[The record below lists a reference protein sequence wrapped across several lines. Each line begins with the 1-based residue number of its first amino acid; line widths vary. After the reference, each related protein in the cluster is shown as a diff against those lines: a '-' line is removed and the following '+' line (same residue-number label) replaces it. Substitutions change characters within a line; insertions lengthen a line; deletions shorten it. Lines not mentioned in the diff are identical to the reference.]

1 VAVIGIGCRFPGG
14 IVDPVSFWRL
24 LTAGTNAITEIPAD
38 RIDID
43 RYFDPAPA
51 TPGRMMSRFGGFLE
65 RIDEL
70 DAAFFGISPREA
82 QSVDPQQRVL
92 LEIAWEALEDAGQN
106 VLELEGSRTAV
117 FVGQW
122 VSDFE
127 ARLFADPEAVDF
139 AMTTGSGRYAS
150 SGRISYVFG
159 LRGPS
164 FTIDSACS
172 SSLAAV
178 HLGVRSIRS
187 GEAELAL
194 AGGVNIILQP
204 QISIGYSQSRLIAA
218 DGRCK
223 FGDASGDGY
232 VRSEGAGLIVLKALD
247 KAVADGD
254 RIYAV
259 IRGTA
264 VNNDGRSSGI
274 LGRPSRIGQEEMLKA
289 AYDDAGVA
297 PARVGYVEAHGTG
310 TPAGDPVE
318 LAALGKV
325 LGSERP
331 DGARCLIGSVKT
343 NLGHTEGAAGIA
355 GVIKAS
361 LALRHGAIPAS
372 LHFAEPNPN
381 VPWAELPFRIPS
393 ALSPWPPSAEPRVAG
408 VSSFGISGTNAHCV
422 LEEAPRPS
430 REAANPEPAAALL
443 PLSARSP
450 GALQE
455 LARRYAALL
464 DASSTD
470 DFIDVCWSA
479 ATRRTP
485 LEYRAA
491 FVASDRAGMVQA
503 LRGYG
508 EGVITPAAE
517 GRVRAEGRPRIAF
530 VCPGQGGQWVG
541 MARELAAHEP
551 VFREALDECDAAAQ
565 PYADWSIV
573 AQLHAQPGTPDYRLD
588 RIDVVQPVL
597 VALAIAYARLWRARG
612 IEPDAVVGHSMG
624 EVAAAHIAGV
634 LTLDQA
640 MSIICRRSA
649 LMRRT
654 SGRGAMAL
662 VDLSIDETTRR
673 LAGRGGQL
681 AIAVNNSPR
690 SCVVSGDVE
699 AVQTL
704 LADLEADGVFCRRV
718 NVDVASHS
726 PQMNEPAAELQRQL
740 TGLTSAPAHV
750 PIFSTVLGRRAEGN
764 ELGAGYWARNLREP
778 VRFAACVQAMLTEN
792 TTVFVELGPHPVLT
806 AAVEQTAQSVG
817 ASTRTLACG
826 RRDES
831 DAVAML
837 NAAAAIWAAGV
848 AIDWKRILPL
858 GGRVADLPTYPW
870 QRERFWARE
879 AQPVDARG
887 RLAHRNVLLSDEQ
900 RKWLHALRWIEL
912 AAVPAAA
919 TASPRAGTVLLVTG
933 RSVTE
938 LQAYEQAFAAERTMV
953 QAVSSVDAAAQV
965 LQGPARSNV
974 AAIVV
979 LGSDM
984 AELPYDA
991 VTLLQ
996 SLADAKG
1003 GRRRPRLLIV
1013 TCGAQAVDQHP
1024 RPRVAADQA
1033 TLWGLGRVMAQEHP
1047 ELVISLLDLD
1057 PSADT
1062 RTRAAQLAQEVFRGE
1077 GETQIALRDGRRFVL
1092 RLQALDGEPPA
1103 ASSVPWP
1110 ADGAWL
1116 VTGGLGEVGLH
1127 LASGMVAQGV
1137 RRLVL
1142 VGRSGLPPRTQW
1154 YSIAADSR
1162 DGRRIAAVRA
1172 LEAAGAA
1179 VHLLVADVAD
1189 AADLERVL
1197 RAYEEEAWPPIR
1209 GVLHAAGLLE
1219 TDLATRI
1226 DRASLRRVLAA
1237 KFDGAR
1243 NLDRLLPSVERFVM
1257 VSSNVATL
1265 GLPGMAS
1272 YAAANAGLD
1281 AIAQDRRARG
1291 LHGLSIQSGA
1301 WMDTGMNSGVS
1312 ADESMRQLN
1321 DIGIQGFTPAQGVAV
1336 FHAVAG
1342 RAEACI
1348 TVMPIDWTAF
1358 TASRR
1363 GRNLRLFEDCA
1374 SIEAPARRGRAS
1386 ISEQLVG
1393 ADLTERRRLLDPF
1406 VRDVVGSIFKLPP
1419 ARVDPRKPLGAM
1431 GLTSLMAMELRNRLE
1446 SALDR
1451 PLSAT
1456 LAWNYPTVEALVGFL
1471 CGEAPGVACHL
1482 DAVHV
1487 AAAPTPTTV
1496 DAVAHLSD
1504 LDAARL
1510 LRRTR

>member
-1 VAVIGIGCRFPGG
+1 VAIIGIGCRFPGG
-14 IVDPVSFWRL
+14 IADPVSFWRL
-24 LTAGTNAITEIPAD
+24 LTAGTDAITEVPPD
-38 RIDID
+38 RIDIN

-65 RIDEL
+65 RIDEF

-92 LEIAWEALEDAGQN
+92 LETAWEALEDAGQN

-127 ARLFADPEAVDF
+127 ARLFAHPEAVDF

-194 AGGVNIILQP
+194 TGGVNIILQP
-204 QISIGYSQSRLIAA
+204 QISIGYSQSRMIAA

-274 LGRPSRIGQEEMLKA
+274 LGRPSRIGHEEMLRA
-289 AYDDAGVA
+289 AYEDAGVA

-310 TPAGDPVE
+310 TRAGDPVE
-318 LAALGKV
+318 LAALGRV
-325 LGSERP
+325 LGSERA
-331 DGARCLIGSVKT
+331 DGALCLIGSVKT
-343 NLGHTEGAAGIA
+343 NLGHTESAAGIA
-355 GVIKAS
+355 GVIKAA

-372 LHFAEPNPN
+372 LHCAEPNPK

-393 ALSPWPPSAEPRVAG
+393 TLSSWPPSAESRVAG
-408 VSSFGISGTNAHCV
+408 VNSFGISGTNAHCV

-430 REAANPEPAAALL
+430 GEAAKPEGAAALL
-443 PLSARSP
+443 PLSAKSP
-450 GALQE
+450 GALRE

-464 DASSTD
+464 EGSSSD
-470 DFIDVCWSA
+470 DLTDVCWSA

-485 LEYRAA
+485 LEHRAA

-503 LRGYG
+503 LRGFA
-508 EGVITPAAE
+508 EGGAPAAE
-517 GRVRAEGRPRIAF
+517 GLVRAEGRPRIAF
-530 VCPGQGGQWVG
+530 VCPGQGAQWVG
-541 MARELAAHEP
+541 MARQLAAHEP
-551 VFREALDECDAAAQ
+551 VFREALDECDAAAR

-573 AQLHAQPGTPDYRLD
+573 AQLHAQPGAPDYRLD

-612 IEPDAVVGHSMG
+612 VEPDAVVGHSMG

-649 LMRRT
+649 LMQRT

-662 VDLSIDETTRR
+662 VDLSIDETQRR
-673 LAGRGGQL
+673 LTGREGQL

-690 SCVVSGDVE
+690 SCVVSGDAQ
-699 AVQTL
+699 AVQAL
-704 LADLEADGVFCRRV
+704 LADLEADGVFCRLV

-726 PQMNEPAAELQRQL
+726 PQMNEPAAELERQL
-740 TGLTSAPAHV
+740 AGLTSAQAHV
-750 PIFSTVLGRRAEGN
+750 PIFSTVLARRAEGD

-817 ASTRTLACG
+817 TSTRALACG
-826 RRDES
+826 RREES

-837 NAAAAIWAAGV
+837 NAAAGLWAAGV
-848 AIDWKRILPL
+848 AIDWKRTLPT
-858 GGRVADLPTYPW
+858 GRRIADLPTYPW
-870 QRERFWARE
+870 QRERYWARE
-879 AQPVDARG
+879 AESVDARG
-887 RLAHRNVLLSDEQ
+887 RLAHRSVMLSDEQ
-900 RKWLHALRWIEL
+900 RKWLYALRWIEL
-912 AAVPAAA
+912 AALPARA
-919 TASPRAGTVLLVTG
+919 TASPRAGTVLLVAG
-933 RSVTE
+933 RSVTG
-938 LQAYEQAFAAERTMV
+938 LQACEEAFAAERTMV
-953 QAVSSVDAAAQV
+953 QTVSSVGGAAQV
-965 LQGPARSNV
+965 LQGPAGSEV

-979 LGSDM
+979 LGSGM

-991 VTLLQ
+991 VTLLH

-1003 GRRRPRLLIV
+1003 GTRRPRLMIV
-1013 TCGAQAVDQHP
+1013 TCGAQAVETHP

-1033 TLWGLGRVMAQEHP
+1033 TLWGLGRVIAQEHP
-1047 ELVISLLDLD
+1047 ELGVTLLDLD
-1057 PSADT
+1057 PAADA
-1062 RTRAAQLAQEVFRGE
+1062 RTRAVQLAEEVCRGD
-1077 GETQIALRDGRRFVL
+1077 GETQVALRDGRRFAL
-1092 RLQALDGEPPA
+1092 RLQALDGEPSA

-1142 VGRSGLPPRTQW
+1142 VGRSGLPPRRQW
-1154 YSIAADSR
+1154 HSIAADSR

-1179 VHLLVADVAD
+1179 VHLVVADVAD
-1189 AADLERVL
+1189 AADLERAL
-1197 RAYEEEAWPPIR
+1197 RAYEEEAWPPVR

-1219 TDLATRI
+1219 TALAARI
-1226 DRASLRRVLAA
+1226 DRASLWRVLAA
-1237 KFDGAR
+1237 KFHGAR
-1243 NLDRLLPSVERFVM
+1243 NLDRLLPDVDRFVM
-1257 VSSNVATL
+1257 VSSNSATL

-1291 LHGLSIQSGA
+1291 RHGLSIQSGA
-1301 WMDTGMNSGVS
+1301 WLDTGMHSGVS
-1312 ADESMRQLN
+1312 AEQQMRQLN
-1321 DIGIQGFTPAQGVAV
+1321 DIGIRGFTPAQGVAL
-1336 FHAVAG
+1336 FNALAG
-1342 RAEACI
+1342 RAEACV
-1348 TVMPIDWTAF
+1348 TVMPIDWPAF
-1358 TASRR
+1358 AASRR
-1363 GRNLRLFEDCA
+1363 GRDLRLFEGCA
-1374 SIEAPARRGRAS
+1374 SIEAPAHGGRAS
-1386 ISEQLVG
+1386 TGEQLAG
-1393 ADLTERRRLLDPF
+1393 AGLAERRRLLEPL
-1406 VRDVVGSIFKLPP
+1406 VRDAVGGVLKLAP

-1446 SALDR
+1446 STLDR

-1471 CGEAPGVACHL
+1471 CGDAPEAAGRLHAAHL
-1482 DAVHV
+1482 
-1487 AAAPTPTTV
+1487 AAAPAPITV

-1504 LDAARL
+1504 VDAARL
-1510 LRRTR
+1510 LRRKR